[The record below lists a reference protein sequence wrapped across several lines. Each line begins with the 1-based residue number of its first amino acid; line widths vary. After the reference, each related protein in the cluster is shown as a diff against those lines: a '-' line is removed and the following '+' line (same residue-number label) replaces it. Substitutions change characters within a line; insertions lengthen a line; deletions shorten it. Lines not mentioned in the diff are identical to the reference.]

1 MQPVLEETKLKL
13 AVTMAEISKEKAEAD
28 IERNKVAGEEEI
40 ARAQEEEASVLKRD
54 AMDQLA

>member
-13 AVTMAEISKEKAEAD
+13 AVTMEEISKDKAAAD

-54 AMDQLA
+54 AMA